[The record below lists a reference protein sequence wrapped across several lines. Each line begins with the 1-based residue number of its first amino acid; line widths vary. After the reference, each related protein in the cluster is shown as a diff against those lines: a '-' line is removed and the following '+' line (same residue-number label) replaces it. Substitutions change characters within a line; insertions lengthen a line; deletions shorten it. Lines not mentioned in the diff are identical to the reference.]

1 LLTCPGIAVSY
12 IKLANG
18 IEPGYQISHSSG
30 KLYQLRVGPFEVIEP
45 VGRLAYLLKLPS
57 TWRVHSVISIATF
70 NLIATTRTAVK
81 NLPRRQISMS
91 RAKKSS
97 RSKLFATIN
106 GVNVT
111 NGGSNGG
118 YGLEQT
124 TWEPI
129 EHLRNS
135 QSLVDPFEHT
145 GASTLENT
153 SAIVNFASTLF
164 LQTRPPP
171 TNPYYCTNLLPD
183 NLGPLYTPS
192 PPPPTHIPCRHVRSV
207 CSLKLTEA

>member
-1 LLTCPGIAVSY
+1 LNPGTKSLIRPVSFTNYESVHLRLLS
-12 IKLANG
+12 
-18 IEPGYQISHSSG
+18 
-30 KLYQLRVGPFEVIEP
+30 
-45 VGRLAYLLKLPS
+45 RLAVLLIYSTSPLRGVFTLSSPS
-57 TWRVHSVISIATF
+57 LTF
-70 NLIATTRTAVK
+70 NLIATTRTAMK